1 MRKDYGKE
9 EGRNTGVPRK
19 DVGEKSADRFAE
31 DLAWRLIRE
40 IKKGTSP
47 YQKPWG
53 KAELPYNPVTG
64 TRYRGANSLRLMLEG
79 RNSSAWLTF
88 RQAKMLG
95 GHIKEHEHGVRCFFY
110 ARRIETV
117 SEYEAAHGEG
127 SAKGA
132 LKARGRDDLVQ
143 VFIPCPFTVFSVE
156 QTEGLDLSKLP
167 PPRNLFSPIDRADA
181 LIRNSGAV
189 VENVQGDRCCYVPSE
204 DRIVMPLKEQFR
216 SNFDYY
222 DTLLHE
228 LGHWTGS
235 PKRLGRFQEGTE
247 PVFGSEAYAKEELR
261 AETASLLVASSI
273 GLPHRMP
280 QHATYIGAW
289 INVLGRDPK
298 ELVRACED
306 AERISDYVLQFDRD
320 RRYVLDYEKGT
331 ATAIGAPEWIALAR
345 SAIAEKHL
353 ASDTFENLL
362 ENARKNMIPDAE
374 EKLAKRIT
382 DPETNRDVLLA
393 NGFMGCH
400 VTKDPVELL
409 AYEKA
414 APEIFHG
421 NATSLVRRVF
431 GREKLASFERE
442 LSSDAGFW
450 KNEISENLG
459 PWIRRFATD
468 YREKNPDPKAL
479 FARAPEAQKEEIMRE
494 AGDRSMREVARVASK
509 SAARAAERGTSPSG
523 PGERAPEPEPGSVA
537 KDTDERDCPAR

>member
-1 MRKDYGKE
+1 MRKEYEKE
-9 EGRNTGVPRK
+9 KEKTQGSPRK

-79 RNSSAWLTF
+79 RNSSAWLTY

-117 SEYEAAHGEG
+117 AEYEAAHGEG
-127 SAKGA
+127 SAKNA

-156 QTEGLDLSKLP
+156 QTEGIDLSKLP
-167 PPRNLFSPIDRADA
+167 PARNLFSPIDRADA

-204 DRIVMPLKEQFR
+204 DRIIMPLKEQFR

-235 PKRLGRFQEGTE
+235 PKRLGRFQEGVE
-247 PVFGSEAYAKEELR
+247 PQFGSEEYAKEELR
-261 AETASLLVASSI
+261 AETASLLVSSSI
-273 GLPHRMP
+273 GLPHHMP

-306 AERISDYVLQFDRD
+306 AEKISDYVLQFDRD

-345 SAIAEKHL
+345 GAIAEKHL
-353 ASDTFENLL
+353 SSDSFEKLL

-400 VTKDPVELL
+400 VTKDPLELL
-409 AYEKA
+409 AYEQA

-421 NATSLVRRVF
+421 NASALVRRVF
-431 GREKLASFERE
+431 GKEKLASFERE
-442 LSSDAGFW
+442 LSDKDGFW
-450 KNEISENLG
+450 KAEIDQNLG
-459 PWIRRFATD
+459 PWIRRYAAD

-479 FARAPEAQKEEIMRE
+479 FNRAPEAQKEEIMRE
-494 AGDRSMREVARVASK
+494 AGDRSIREVRRVVSK
-509 SAARAAERGTSPSG
+509 SRAVSPAMDPVRTQG
-523 PGERAPEPEPGSVA
+523 PEKAPEPGA
-537 KDTDERDCPAR
+537 HALARDAGGLEGPSR